1 MQRDLL
7 LYGASDSAVYRLLTT
22 KGCSGGLQV
31 DSKSPDTLFLTC
43 LSRHV
48 QE

>member
-1 MQRDLL
+1 MQRNLL
-7 LYGASDSAVYRLLTT
+7 LYGASDFAAYRRHTT
-22 KGCSGGLQV
+22 KWCSGGLQV
-31 DSKSPDTLFLTC
+31 DSEPPDTLFLTC